1 MLGKQR
7 VLLSLCSTW
16 DCVLSRDDVKTVD
29 LCAVLFCTHQTYITN
44 DYRHPDFS
52 LQVFS
57 SSFFSSRCQNRER
70 PKGHTHT
77 HTLYVIHKILFI
89 HIVQDVIKN

>member
-57 SSFFSSRCQNRER
+57 SSFLQDVKIER
-70 PKGHTHT
+70 DQKDTHTHT
-77 HTLYVIHKILFI
+77 HCM
-89 HIVQDVIKN
+89 